1 MVLIKKNKESK
12 RRKREG
18 GGTGREG
25 RECKKLCEIQR
36 AGKKKKVNDGKGMEF
51 IITWQLVNA
60 Q

>member
-36 AGKKKKVNDGKGMEF
+36 AGKKKRSTMEKE
-51 IITWQLVNA
+51 WSLSSLGN
-60 Q
+60 